1 MLSKTILLSGHVPIH
16 WQFDNQLDIVPEP
29 SAPAY
34 LMRSAS
40 REEQTGTQRVSIAS
54 HLSRLS
60 IEDTAQPHLV
70 PSRESGHLGALA

>member
-1 MLSKTILLSGHVPIH
+1 MLSKTILLPDRVPKNR
-16 WQFDNQLDIVPEP
+16 QSDNRLDIVPES

-40 REEQTGTQRVSIAS
+40 REEQTETQRVSIAS